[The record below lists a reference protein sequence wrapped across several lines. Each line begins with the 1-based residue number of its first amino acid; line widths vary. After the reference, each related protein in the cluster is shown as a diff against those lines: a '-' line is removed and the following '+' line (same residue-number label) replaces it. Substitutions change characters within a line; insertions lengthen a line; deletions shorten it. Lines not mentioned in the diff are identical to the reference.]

1 MKVRSARPAGAAPT
15 SYEGTMIDSGS
26 GLGSQPSGTAAHRAA
41 APDSVRCAVLTI
53 SDTRLEDTDTSGG
66 VIRDT
71 LRLTGHKVA
80 DYQIVPDDPALIQRM
95 LTEWLANEDIQA
107 ILTNGGT
114 GISARDTT
122 YDAIAALLEKR
133 IDGFGELFRMLS
145 WQEIGSAAMLSRA
158 VAGVADNTLI
168 VAMPGSTNAV
178 RLAMSKLI
186 VPELGHL
193 INEIDKQ
200 R

>member
-1 MKVRSARPAGAAPT
+1 
-15 SYEGTMIDSGS
+15 MINSGS
-26 GLGSQPSGTAAHRAA
+26 SFGSLPGGTAAHRAA

-53 SDTRLEDTDTSGG
+53 SDTRTTDDDTSGG
-66 VIRDT
+66 LIRDM
-71 LRLTGHKVA
+71 LRLTGHNIA
-80 DYQIVPDDPALIQRM
+80 DYQIVADEPTVIQRI
-95 LTEWLANEDIQA
+95 LTEWIATEDIQV

-114 GISARDTT
+114 GISTRDTT
-122 YDAIAALLEKR
+122 YDAIASLLEKR

-145 WQEIGSAAMLSRA
+145 WQEVGSAAMLSRA
-158 VAGVADNTLI
+158 VAGVAGNTLI
-168 VAMPGSTNAV
+168 VAMPGSTPAV

-193 INEIDKQ
+193 VYEINKQ

>member
-1 MKVRSARPAGAAPT
+1 
-15 SYEGTMIDSGS
+15 MIDSDSDSGFGS
-26 GLGSQPSGTAAHRAA
+26 LPAGTTAHRAA
-41 APDSVRCAVLTI
+41 APDAVRCAVLTI
-53 SDTRLEDTDTSGG
+53 SDTRAEDTDTSGG
-66 VIRDT
+66 VIRDM
-71 LRLTGHKVA
+71 LRLTGHKVM
-80 DYQIVPDDPALIQRM
+80 DYQIVPDDPELIQRM
-95 LTEWLANEDIQA
+95 LAEWIAKEDIQA
-107 ILTNGGT
+107 VLTNGGT

-145 WQEIGSAAMLSRA
+145 WQEVGAAAMLSRA
-158 VAGVADNTLI
+158 VAGVAGNTLV

-178 RLAMSKLI
+178 RLAMTKLI

-193 INEIDKQ
+193 VYEIGKQ